1 MASKYLQKYPVP
13 ENFHQ
18 ILHDFTREVLRDQ
31 PDDIIKY
38 GMEYFESMRDG
49 KPFNFQSK
57 YNIAKGQAIEKK
69 YQTTKPKDYIEQ
81 SKKVVDISNLKQD
94 VERKSSAPAVS
105 SVRQLSAGSQA
116 SFPEEKKAA
125 VDYVNELYQKVEHDI
140 DQFESGKSETQ
151 NAFFQPQFDGKDL
164 EKIIKIQASAK
175 GMLVRNQLK
184 QQQQEGNMIQEEEE
198 EVYVQVAQKP
208 HEDGEDQDN
217 LQDEQIE

>member
-31 PDDIIKY
+31 PDDIIQY
-38 GMEYFESMRDG
+38 GMEYFECMRDG
-49 KPFNFQSK
+49 KVFNFQSK
-57 YNIAKGQAIEKK
+57 YNISKGQSIERKH
-69 YQTTKPKDYIEQ
+69 QQTKPKDLTEQ
-81 SKKVVDISNLKQD
+81 SRKVVEISNKKQD
-94 VERKSSAPAVS
+94 VDRKSSAPKTQ

-125 VDYVNELYQKVEHDI
+125 TDYINELYQKVEQDI
-140 DQFESGKSETQ
+140 DQLESGKSETQ
-151 NAFFQPQFDGKDL
+151 NAFFESQFDGKDL

-184 QQQQEGNMIQEEEE
+184 QQQQEAMIYEEEE
-198 EVYVQVAQKP
+198 EVNFQSSQKP
-208 HEDGEDQDN
+208 QEDGQE
-217 LQDEQIE
+217 EYM